1 VNVVAVFAIS
11 LKPVKDILNRGKGER
26 GRGRI
31 MEGMNQTRYIVSIH
45 GCHNEPLYND
55 YILIKTIKKS

>member
-1 VNVVAVFAIS
+1 VNVVAVFA
-11 LKPVKDILNRGKGER
+11 VKTCQRHFEKGER